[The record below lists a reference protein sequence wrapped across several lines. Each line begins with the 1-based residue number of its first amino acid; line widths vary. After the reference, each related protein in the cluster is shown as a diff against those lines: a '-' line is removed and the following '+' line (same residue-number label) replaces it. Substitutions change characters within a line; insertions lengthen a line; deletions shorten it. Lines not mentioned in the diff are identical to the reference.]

1 MKRSCLYNNSLNTK
15 SDIDHMAYNTQRNL
29 RVSLIR
35 QAKKQCLSNLNTNV
49 VLQNYNRQS

>member
-1 MKRSCLYNNSLNTK
+1 MKRSCPYNNSLNTK